1 MRKNDVKRRCLMHL
15 RDQSRALRNS
25 PTEAE
30 RRLWEALRYDR
41 CEGLRFLRQYVIGV
55 YIVDFYCAQARLII
69 EVDGS
74 IHDLPEV
81 RLKDQSRAALL
92 QEHGLRLLR
101 LTNEQV
107 RTQTPEQLR
116 KRVKDFLATVE

>member
-15 RDQSRALRNS
+15 RDRSRALRNS

-30 RRLWEALRYDR
+30 KRLWEALRYDR